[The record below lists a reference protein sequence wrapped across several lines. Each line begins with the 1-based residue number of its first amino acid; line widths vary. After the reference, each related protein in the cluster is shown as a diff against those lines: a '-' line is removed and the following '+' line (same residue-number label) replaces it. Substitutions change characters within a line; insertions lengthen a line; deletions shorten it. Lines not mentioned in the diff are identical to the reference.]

1 MTRNRKHLM
10 NDAEMKQWLETMYDV
25 NENGCW
31 VWKRMKDKAGY
42 GKVKVTGGYMDL
54 VHRVYWLLSGRNIPE
69 GLNILHGPGC
79 SKACYNPDHLRA
91 DTQHQNQMDRFRDGT
106 MIQAKL
112 TPEQVLEIRTRN
124 DKTQEELAK
133 EYGIQQAA
141 ISKIL
146 LNKTWKHIR

>member
-10 NDAEMKQWLETMYDV
+10 TDSEMKEWLETMYDV

-31 VWKRMKDKAGY
+31 VWRRMKDKAGY

-54 VHRVYWLLSGRNIPE
+54 VHRVYWGLSGRTIPE
-69 GLNILHGPGC
+69 GLNILHGQGC

-106 MIQAKL
+106 MVQATL
-112 TPEQVLEIRTRN
+112 TPEQVLEIRATMN
-124 DKTQEELAK
+124 MTQEELATK
-133 EYGIQQAA
+133 YGVNQAA

-146 LNKTWKHIR
+146 LRKTWKHI